1 VLPTEFCRKGDSMKG
16 QIRPVFFAVFI
27 ATLFLSAPAAQAIQC
42 SAAPS
47 SSQQGYWFW
56 RQIDGRKCWYV
67 GKTMISKSLLP
78 WPAAT
83 PAKTAS
89 NAPTPARV
97 TETPARVTETP
108 ARVAEKPARVTEK
121 HGAPLNAQARMPDD
135 TDSFESRWRARVID
149 E

>member
-67 GKTMISKSLLP
+67 GKTMISKSLLH
-78 WPAAT
+78 WPAAA

-97 TETPARVTETP
+97 TET
-108 ARVAEKPARVTEK
+108 PARVTEK

>member
-1 VLPTEFCRKGDSMKG
+1 MKG

-67 GKTMISKSLLP
+67 GKTMISKSLLH

-89 NAPTPARV
+89 NAPMPARV
-97 TETPARVTETP
+97 TET
-108 ARVAEKPARVTEK
+108 PARVTEK